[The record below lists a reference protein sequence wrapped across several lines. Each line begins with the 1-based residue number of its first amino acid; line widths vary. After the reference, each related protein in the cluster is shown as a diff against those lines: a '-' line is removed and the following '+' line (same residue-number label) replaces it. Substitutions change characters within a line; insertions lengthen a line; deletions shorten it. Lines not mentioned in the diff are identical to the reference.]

1 MSEMPTGTGRAS
13 VQGAALGLLLVAAP
27 AAGDVVELR
36 TGQRVEGAL
45 KEVSPENVVIE
56 SAGQLQRI
64 ERAKVRAIY
73 LDAPGPASN
82 TPVGAA
88 IEALKAVQ
96 AATKSPEAF
105 KSYES
110 RLGDAKTAVN
120 RYLQSPSPGD
130 PAIQGALKIAL
141 QYYIIGSSAT
151 RPHMT
156 DADFAAVGQDP
167 ALDQCP
173 QIKDVIAAA
182 QKMSPKTFSGG
193 DQARNRGLTVSMFG
207 LGAVW
212 ACAADRVAEAE
223 RLADKSR

>member
-1 MSEMPTGTGRAS
+1 MRTETWRVS
-13 VQGAALGLLLVAAP
+13 VLGATLGLLLLAGP

-36 TGQRVEGAL
+36 TGQRVEGAV
-45 KEVSPENVVIE
+45 KEVTADTVVVE
-56 SAGQLQRI
+56 SAGQPQRI

-73 LDAPGPASN
+73 LESPAAAST

-88 IEALKAVQ
+88 IEALKTVQ

-110 RLGDAKTAVN
+110 RVGDAKTAVG
-120 RYLQSPSPGD
+120 RYLQSPSAGD
-130 PAIQGALKIAL
+130 ATLQGAVKAAL
-141 QYYIIGSSAT
+141 HYYEIGGAAT

-156 DADFAAVGQDP
+156 DADFAAVGRDP

-182 QKMSPKTFSGG
+182 QRMSPKTFAGG

-212 ACAADRVAEAE
+212 ACAAERLAEAE
-223 RLADKSR
+223 RVAEKAR

>member
-1 MSEMPTGTGRAS
+1 MPTGTWRAS
-13 VQGAALGLLLVAAP
+13 LRGAVLGLVLVAGP

-36 TGQRVEGAL
+36 TGQRIEGAL
-45 KEVSPENVVIE
+45 KEVTAENVVIE
-56 SAGQLQRI
+56 SAGQAQRI

-73 LDAPGPASN
+73 LEAAAAATSPA
-82 TPVGAA
+82 GAA

-110 RLGDAKTAVN
+110 RVGDAKTAVN
-120 RYLQSPSPGD
+120 RYLQSSPAGD
-130 PAIQGALKIAL
+130 PALQGAMKAAL
-141 QYYIIGSSAT
+141 QYYVIGSSAT

-156 DADFAAVGQDP
+156 DADFAAVGRDP

-182 QKMSPKTFSGG
+182 QRMSPKTFAGG

-212 ACAADRVAEAE
+212 ACAAERVAEAE
-223 RLADKSR
+223 RLLDKTR

>member
-1 MSEMPTGTGRAS
+1 
-13 VQGAALGLLLVAAP
+13 VLAAGP

-36 TGQRVEGAL
+36 TGQRIEGAL
-45 KEVSPENVVIE
+45 KEVTAENVVIE
-56 SAGQLQRI
+56 SAGQTQRI
-64 ERAKVRAIY
+64 ERAKVRSI
-73 LDAPGPASN
+73 LLEAPGAASTTPA
-82 TPVGAA
+82 GAA

-110 RLGDAKTAVN
+110 RVGDAKTAVG
-120 RYLQSPSPGD
+120 RYLQSPSAGD
-130 PAIQGALKIAL
+130 ATLQGAVKAAL
-141 QYYIIGSSAT
+141 HYYEIGGAAT

-156 DADFAAVGQDP
+156 DADFAAVGRDP

-182 QKMSPKTFSGG
+182 QRMSPKTFAGG

-212 ACAADRVAEAE
+212 ACAAERVAEAE
-223 RLADKSR
+223 RLVEKSR